1 MKIYK
6 VISGQYQMEGSS
18 RTYGDEWVSY
28 LGVDFSAAKRAL
40 IEESSTTKNNEKYY
54 TEGRIFEI
62 DDDVD
67 VDDKDELTN
76 ALCDCCG
83 FDTFYSDFAITEKG

>member
-1 MKIYK
+1 MKIYE
-6 VISGQYQMEGSS
+6 VISGQYQMEGCS

-40 IEESSTTKNNEKYY
+40 TEESSTTRNNEKYY

-83 FDTFYSDFAITEKG
+83 FDTFYSDFE